1 MYIYFFSKNTFRL
14 KVFFFKTMP
23 NGLLNFIW
31 MVTWKFS
38 AADISVFFSNVLLEF
53 KLNVQNLEAG
63 FTFW

>member
-1 MYIYFFSKNTFRL
+1 M
-14 KVFFFKTMP
+14 FFFKTMP